1 MAMCEIPTRHQ
12 WSRSPASHAAAL
24 APVGPVAAQALGA
37 IASIAL
43 QLAGFHRGSVAR
55 QMLISCRLPES

>member
-43 QLAGFHRGSVAR
+43 QLAGFHRGSVA
-55 QMLISCRLPES
+55 S